1 METTSTTAAASSS
14 LAEQLSG
21 LGTPHPA
28 LALVGHVEVR
38 MTAQIGSLTLS
49 IEQLLAMKSG
59 DQLKLDQGLEAPVS
73 LLLNGRVVAS
83 AELLAVDDHYAVRI
97 LELL

>member
-1 METTSTTAAASSS
+1 
-14 LAEQLSG
+14 
-21 LGTPHPA
+21 
-28 LALVGHVEVR
+28 

>member
-1 METTSTTAAASSS
+1 MESLSASPTTSGS
-14 LAEQLSG
+14 LAHELSG
-21 LGTPHPA
+21 LGKTHPT

-38 MTAQIGSLTLS
+38 MAAQIGSLTLS

-59 DQLKLDQGLEAPVS
+59 DQLKLDQGLDSPVS
-73 LLLNGRVVAS
+73 LLLNGRAVAS
-83 AELLAVDDHYAVRI
+83 AELLAVDDHYAIRI

>member
-1 METTSTTAAASSS
+1 MDPISASTMASAS
-14 LAEQLSG
+14 LTQELSG
-21 LGTPHPA
+21 LGTTHPA

-38 MTAQIGSLTLS
+38 MAAQIGSLTLS

-59 DQLKLDQGLEAPVS
+59 DQLKLDQSLDSPVS
-73 LLLNGRVVAS
+73 LLLNGRAVAS
-83 AELLAVDDHYAVRI
+83 AELLAVEDHYAIRI

>member
-1 METTSTTAAASSS
+1 METISTPAAASGS
-14 LAEQLSG
+14 LAQELSG
-21 LGTPHPA
+21 LGTTHAA

-38 MTAQIGSLTLS
+38 MAAQIGSLTLS
-49 IEQLLAMKSG
+49 IEQLLSMKSG
-59 DQLKLDQGLEAPVS
+59 DQLKLDQGLESPVS
-73 LLLNGRVVAS
+73 LLLNGRPVAS

>member
-1 METTSTTAAASSS
+1 
-14 LAEQLSG
+14 
-21 LGTPHPA
+21 
-28 LALVGHVEVR
+28 
-38 MTAQIGSLTLS
+38 
-49 IEQLLAMKSG
+49 MKSG